1 MNPQMASFYMIITDS
16 IKRKAFSKEYFEQ
29 VIAKWNLNGW
39 LTEEETTNA
48 LALLEE
54 VFAEPVE

>member
-1 MNPQMASFYMIITDS
+1 MNIQMASFYIIITDS
-16 IKRKAFSKEYFEQ
+16 IKRKAFAKEYFEQ

-39 LTEEETTNA
+39 LTDEETANA

-54 VFAEPVE
+54 VFTEQQ